1 MMQCCSYHEGF
12 HGHASTV
19 LFLRRVSYSQPSKMV
34 SICVHFLRPS
44 SHLQCFLSTYIT
56 F

>member
-34 SICVHFLRPS
+34 SIRVSKFSSSVFSVYIYCYLR
-44 SHLQCFLSTYIT
+44 
-56 F
+56 